1 LAEIYRGK
9 GKRLRQM
16 SVDKVIEEVKA
27 VKDGYPLQFVVFVDD
42 LFIVFEDWLQELAER
57 WPVEVGLPFFCN
69 VRANLVS
76 PKKVALL
83 KKAGCV
89 SVGMGLETGNPILR
103 NELLK
108 RSLSNEQ
115 IVEASRLIREA
126 GLQLLTTNMLGLP
139 GGTLENDLETLALN
153 HACQPAYANAFLYQ
167 PYPRTELGDYA
178 REQGYVEGS
187 LDDIDPSAWER
198 SVLAFSS
205 PVEKQQIENLNKL
218 FAIAVAWPRS
228 TGLMQRLIKLRPN
241 SAFRLAYKLWKGYA
255 IKSRIHPYRPA
266 PGEFVETVR
275 RFMRFD

>member
-16 SVDKVIEEVKA
+16 GVDKVIEEVKA
-27 VKDGYPLQFVVFVDD
+27 VKDRYPLQFVVFVDD

-57 WPVEVGLPFFCN
+57 FPVDVGLPFFCN

-205 PVEKQQIENLNKL
+205 PAEKQQIENLNKL
-218 FAIAVAWPRS
+218 FAIAVVWPRS
-228 TGLMQRLIKLRPN
+228 TALMRRLIKLRPN